1 MILFA
6 ILGALLIFLALYFIV
21 PPLLKQPT
29 LTSAQKAQKHI
40 GGVRSELKKYKSDL
54 DAGTLNQ
61 QAYNSARQKLAT
73 QVIEEIESPGK
84 IKINTPPLRGRWA
97 GWIVGLSIPVL
108 AIGMYSQLGKP
119 ELINSTPGSTAQT
132 PGNHG
137 GGEVGSIEDMIAALK
152 EKLKNQPDDAEG
164 WYMLARSYMSQ
175 KEYPD
180 AVEAM
185 KKVVALESDNANILM
200 QYADALA
207 MTNNGRVSGEA
218 EKVIHQALAIEPKH
232 PEALWLAG
240 IAAEEQGQHE
250 KAIGHWGK
258 ALGEMQDDPESKRL
272 LEEAIADARSKM
284 SGGSATVSDNTDAEE
299 AAAAPQQEAKAQAS
313 SITVDVS
320 LTPELKEQA
329 KPEDTVFIFARATE
343 GPPMPLAAQRRQV
356 KDLPFTVTLDDSQ
369 AMMPDRKLSNF
380 DQVIVGARVSSSG
393 NPTKQSG
400 DLEGLSEP
408 ISPSQGTTTSIVID
422 KVTAL

>member
-1 MILFA
+1 
-6 ILGALLIFLALYFIV
+6 
-21 PPLLKQPT
+21 
-29 LTSAQKAQKHI
+29 
-40 GGVRSELKKYKSDL
+40 
-54 DAGTLNQ
+54 
-61 QAYNSARQKLAT
+61 
-73 QVIEEIESPGK
+73 
-84 IKINTPPLRGRWA
+84 
-97 GWIVGLSIPVL
+97 
-108 AIGMYSQLGKP
+108 
-119 ELINSTPGSTAQT
+119 
-132 PGNHG
+132 
-137 GGEVGSIEDMIAALK
+137 
-152 EKLKNQPDDAEG
+152 
-164 WYMLARSYMSQ
+164 
-175 KEYPD
+175 
-180 AVEAM
+180 
-185 KKVVALESDNANILM
+185 
-200 QYADALA
+200 
-207 MTNNGRVSGEA
+207 
-218 EKVIHQALAIEPKH
+218 
-232 PEALWLAG
+232 
-240 IAAEEQGQHE
+240 
-250 KAIGHWGK
+250 
-258 ALGEMQDDPESKRL
+258 MQDDPESKQL